1 MAAAGAWF
9 LQVMQDEEEE
19 IKEKQKFRNSY
30 ARSNYKMCYWYL
42 MLQNPYIADPTTREG
57 KQFRRRFECKG
68 AYLITDGGYHLWR
81 CCQPPIKAA
90 WNEDECH
97 WSLRLESVRKNVEC
111 TFGILKVR
119 FRILKFPMMYNDR
132 AKVPYFPRVLY
143 VTEHVAGIRRP

>member
-57 KQFRRRFECKG
+57 KQFRRRFAVPYEIFVHLVEKCKAWFDPATHDKYGREC
-68 AYLITDGGYHLWR
+68 I
-81 CCQPPIKAA
+81 PIELKVLG
-90 WNEDECH
+90 
-97 WSLRLESVRKNVEC
+97 SLR
-111 TFGILKVR
+111 
-119 FRILKFPMMYNDR
+119 
-132 AKVPYFPRVLY
+132 VLSK
-143 VTEHVAGIRRP
+143 G